1 MKWSSSQT
9 YKDMTFGACEVN
21 TSIKDANIG
30 DLTHANKKNQK
41 VKVRRNFNT
50 LSKSWEH
57 KRMYVNL
64 LQ

>member
-1 MKWSSSQT
+1 
-9 YKDMTFGACEVN
+9 MTFGACEVY

-41 VKVRRNFNT
+41 VKVRTNFNT